1 MKYLREYNENNQEL
15 LLNTVISIVE
25 NNLSVFHD
33 KFKWI
38 YDYYSE
44 NEVGYY
50 INLNNITL
58 IDEVGNERDFSYTIT
73 DTNLVNIGIKNI
85 LTKNASEK
93 FMWYNMGENGGI
105 LKNTDMSIKIGSNSK
120 IKPIR
125 YDTNNENYED
135 ILNQLN
141 NQIGFVNKLA
151 ELKNDKK
158 IQELYYNS
166 PSFSFN
172 YTMKYNPKNLN
183 NIFKKLNK

>member
-1 MKYLREYNENNQEL
+1 MITRFKIFENVQQSKS
-15 LLNTVISIVE
+15 LLNKLDI
-25 NNLSVFHD
+25 NLDDSRYLEL
-33 KFKWI
+33 KKLLGK
-38 YDYYSE
+38 
-44 NEVGYY
+44 NLGYY

-58 IDEVGNERDFSYTIT
+58 IDEAGNERDFSYTVT
-73 DTNLVNIGIKNI
+73 DTNLVNLGIKNI
-85 LTKNASEK
+85 LTKYAAEK
-93 FMWYNMGENGGI
+93 FMWYSMSENGGI
-105 LKNTDMSIKIGSNSK
+105 LKNIDMSIKIGSNSK

-158 IQELYYNS
+158 IQKLYYNS
-166 PSFSFN
+166 PIFSFN
-172 YTMKYNPKNLN
+172 YNMKYDPKNLN